1 MAPVIEIDGCSVY
14 AVPAVHYRAPFAAEV
29 NRICSDPR
37 TRPEAIAVEL
47 APHIAY
53 ELRTWMSELV
63 AGHSELPCMLGLMV
77 KNQLIHP
84 DYFESA
90 VNLQMNTGKQLA
102 EISPQLI
109 KNLLHFS
116 ENLLIGLSSTD
127 SIIEAVRCSVGLNI
141 PVYGVDMDEYSVNP
155 GRSPLIEEP
164 VSNSFD
170 LEKYASRFEGMA
182 ATFRDAYVDSRRE
195 TIMAARLKYIA
206 RRFKRILFTGGLAH
220 WVMLKKLLNDPS
232 LKPAEFLDR
241 GPSGE
246 MTRVIIHPKIAVAF
260 MDRYPLMSTLYERS
274 RNSPGEGTLFPAAME
289 TPYNIYR
296 GILDKVYSRYL
307 PESGKNKFSPRNE
320 SWKLADFER
329 LMANIAMVHPGS
341 SPSMTEMLACS
352 ESMMPQEFT
361 RLLAD
366 QLMDIGRPWASI
378 GQFPELP
385 VVYLVPEGS
394 GDRTTPPELYKLV
407 SKSNENND
415 QGSRYKRSRSFNVNY
430 REAYPLPGNPL
441 DSWEWSNEP
450 KEHGNKAGSFCW
462 VWPPCEA
469 LLYGTAYE
477 ASALASTTV
486 KKNDSLPFE
495 GSLHEG
501 LDIKA
506 TMRSSITGEKKIYV
520 KKTSLS
526 RRTSQPD
533 LTRPEPVVFI
543 FDEFSSEVKPEW
555 SLMLAALNFGN
566 LIKNKKNLYNET
578 VRKFGNYFV
587 TVVCRTVYIEPPEAI
602 RDAVDSYG
610 ILEGILKIGHPCINA
625 KQGAE
630 WLEQNDF
637 NACPVLQNTSIH
649 TLVDF
654 YKRHHGISIDE
665 SDWKSTLILAGIP
678 YARERVV
685 IIAPAGFKPSL
696 STFSAAKRRNISLD
710 FLPLNY
716 FSAERIAGMR
726 RRLTV
731 RTSDSYG
738 LHYPPEAERI
748 LGEKPDKYFDLFPPL
763 LQQEFAKYSHE
774 GRNENR

>member
-1 MAPVIEIDGCSVY
+1 MAPVIEINGCSVY
-14 AVPAVHYRAPFAAEV
+14 AVPAVHYRAPFATEV

-47 APHIAY
+47 APHIAN
-53 ELRTWMSELV
+53 ELRTWIKEV
-63 AGHSELPCMLGLMV
+63 CTTHSELPCMLGLMV
-77 KNQLIHP
+77 KNRLIHP

-90 VNLQMNTGKQLA
+90 VNLQLNAGKPLA
-102 EISPQLI
+102 EISHHLL

-127 SIIEAVRCSVGLNI
+127 SIIEAVRCSAGLNI
-141 PVYGVDMDEYSVNP
+141 PLYGVDMDEFPINP

-164 VSNSFD
+164 DSNSFD
-170 LEKYASRFEGMA
+170 LDKYARRFEGMA
-182 ATFRDAYVDSRRE
+182 STFRDAWVDGRRE
-195 TIMAARLKYIA
+195 MVMAARLKFIA
-206 RRFKRILFTGGLAH
+206 RRHKRILFTGGLAH
-220 WVMLKKLLNDPS
+220 WVSLKKLLNDAS
-232 LKPAEFLDR
+232 IKPAEFL
-241 GPSGE
+241 GPGSAAE
-246 MTRVIIHPKIAVAF
+246 MTKVIIHPKMAVAF
-260 MDRYPLMSTLYERS
+260 MDRYPLMTTLYECS
-274 RNSPGEGTLFPAAME
+274 RNNPGEGTLFPASLE
-289 TPYNIYR
+289 TSYNIYR
-296 GILDKVYSRYL
+296 GIMDKVYSRYL
-307 PESGKNKFSPRNE
+307 PESGKNKISPQKEN
-320 SWKLADFER
+320 WKLADFER
-329 LMANIAMVHPGS
+329 LLANVTMVHPGS
-341 SPSMTEMLACS
+341 SPSMTEMLTCS
-352 ESMMPQEFT
+352 ESMMHGDFT
-361 RLLAD
+361 QLLAD

-378 GQFPELP
+378 EQFPELP
-385 VVYLVPEGS
+385 IVYQVPEGS
-394 GDRTTPPELYKLV
+394 GNRTTPTELYKLV
-407 SKSNENND
+407 SKANDNND
-415 QGSRYKRSRSFNVNY
+415 QGRRYKRSWSFNLNY
-430 REAYPLPGNPL
+430 SESDPLPADLL
-441 DSWEWSNEP
+441 DSWEWINEP
-450 KEHGNKAGSFCW
+450 KEHGHKAGSFCW

-526 RRTSQPD
+526 RRTCQPD
-533 LTRPEPVVFI
+533 VTRPEPVVFI
-543 FDEFSSEVKPEW
+543 FDEYPSNVKPEW
-555 SLMLAALNFGN
+555 SLMLAALNFAD
-566 LIKNKKNLYNET
+566 LIKKKKNLYNET

-625 KQGAE
+625 RQGAE

-665 SDWKSTLILAGIP
+665 SDWKSTLILTGIP

-685 IIAPAGFKPSL
+685 IIAPPGFKPSL
-696 STFSAAKRRNISLD
+696 STFSVARKRNISLD

-738 LHYPPEAERI
+738 LHYPPEAQRL
-748 LGEKPDKYFDLFPPL
+748 LGEKPDKYFDLFPPH
-763 LQQEFAKYSHE
+763 LQQQFAKYSHAA
-774 GRNENR
+774 RNENR